1 MLECLLLRI
10 LRVPMVNI
18 TMSRLKKLNILKDFE
33 PSEVQELG
41 NVTRIF
47 EEFIKEYYP
56 QSSSFFPI
64 LREQEQNTQK
74 IEKVEKSEQNKIK
87 IEDYLQRE
95 KDVKMT
101 EIAETL
107 YALSEIAK
115 LPFLEA
121 KNRDYI
127 AEKWKRLFDHNLPQ
141 EVKNLLSG

>member
-1 MLECLLLRI
+1 M
-10 LRVPMVNI
+10 
-18 TMSRLKKLNILKDFE
+18 
-33 PSEVQELG
+33 
-41 NVTRIF
+41 TRIF

-56 QSSSFFPI
+56 QTSGFFPI
-64 LREQEQNTQK
+64 LREHERNTQK

-87 IEDYLQRE
+87 IEDYLQKE

-101 EIAETL
+101 EIAKTL

-141 EVKNLLSG
+141 EVKNILSG

>member
-1 MLECLLLRI
+1 M
-10 LRVPMVNI
+10 
-18 TMSRLKKLNILKDFE
+18 
-33 PSEVQELG
+33 QELG

-56 QSSSFFPI
+56 QTSGFFPI
-64 LREQEQNTQK
+64 LREHERNTQK

-87 IEDYLQRE
+87 IEDSLQKE

-101 EIAETL
+101 EIAKTL

-141 EVKNLLSG
+141 EVKNILSG